1 MPKKATNRY
10 TPQFRAK
17 AVQLAME
24 SGRPTMEVARDLG
37 VPNQTL
43 YGWLAKANA
52 GLLPQGA
59 PGVVETPEQEA
70 RRLRRE
76 LADVTQERD
85 FLKKAAAFFAK
96 LNT

>member
-1 MPKKATNRY
+1 
-10 TPQFRAK
+10 
-17 AVQLAME
+17 
-24 SGRPTMEVARDLG
+24 VARRWRDQGNPPRTRGGRGPWG

-43 YGWLAKANA
+43 YGWLAKAKPGSPSPVA
-52 GLLPQGA
+52 T
-59 PGVVETPEQEA
+59 GVVETPEEEA

>member
-1 MPKKATNRY
+1 MPKKANNRY

-17 AVQLAME
+17 AVQLALE
-24 SGRPTMEVARDLG
+24 SGRPTLEVARDLG

-43 YGWLAKANA
+43 FGWLAKAKA
-52 GLLPQGA
+52 GSPPPVA
-59 PGVVETPEQEA
+59 TGVVETPEQEA

-76 LADVTQERD
+76 LAEVTQERD

>member
-17 AVQLAME
+17 AVQLAQE
-24 SGRPTMEVARDLG
+24 SGRPIGEVARDLG

-43 YGWLAKANA
+43 YGWLAKAKPGSPSPVA
-52 GLLPQGA
+52 T
-59 PGVVETPEQEA
+59 GVVETPEEEA